1 MAFHDVSNPPT
12 EFDHALENF
21 TRNLSQK
28 EKVDFRFTTISDV
41 YREIDRIQKDQ
52 ESKGLLRNLRRL
64 QPFIDGLQRYSSIIE
79 QFVNVKPNILAFI
92 WGPIKLFLQISSTHV
107 KCFDIVL
114 NALRRIGENLP
125 RFESFENIFKGDLR
139 IKRVL
144 LWIYS
149 DILEFYAEVLN
160 FLRKKGQ
167 YMFLF
172 ALPWSDCLLGL
183 LLDSQRTDLILH
195 RSLIILDILSLNF
208 CTPPAGLLWFVWGP
222 IAASCQL
229 RSVAYT
235 QMMFPKIGHRLV
247 AIRFSHR
254 GNSGI

>member
-28 EKVDFRFTTISDV
+28 EQADFRFTTISDV

-107 KCFDIVL
+107 KCFDIIL

-149 DILEFYAEVLN
+149 DILEFYAEVLT

-167 YMFLF
+167 YMFPFRVALVRLSLGTTVMILGFPANRPNTPPTFKSSLIFCLSISVRLRPGYHGLF
-172 ALPWSDCLLGL
+172 GAPL
-183 LLDSQRTDLILH
+183 LLRV
-195 RSLIILDILSLNF
+195 
-208 CTPPAGLLWFVWGP
+208 G
-222 IAASCQL
+222 
-229 RSVAYT
+229 
-235 QMMFPKIGHRLV
+235 
-247 AIRFSHR
+247 
-254 GNSGI
+254 

>member
-28 EKVDFRFTTISDV
+28 EQADFRFTTISDV

-64 QPFIDGLQRYSSIIE
+64 QPFIDGIQRYSSVIE
-79 QFVNVKPNILAFI
+79 QFVNVKPNILVFI

-107 KCFDIVL
+107 KCFDIIL

-149 DILEFYAEVLN
+149 DILEFYAEVLS

-167 YMFLF
+167 YMFPF
-172 ALPWSDCLLGL
+172 RVALV
-183 LLDSQRTDLILH
+183 R
-195 RSLIILDILSLNF
+195 LSLGTTVITLGF
-208 CTPPAGLLWFVWGP
+208 PADGP
-222 IAASCQL
+222 NTEMI
-229 RSVAYT
+229 
-235 QMMFPKIGHRLV
+235 FPKIGHRLV

-254 GNSGI
+254 GPSGI

>member
-28 EKVDFRFTTISDV
+28 EKADFRFTTISDV
-41 YREIDRIQKDQ
+41 YKEIDRIQKDQ
-52 ESKGLLRNLRRL
+52 ESKGLLQNLRRL
-64 QPFIDGLQRYSSIIE
+64 QPLIDGLQRYSSVIE

-107 KCFDIVL
+107 KCFNIIL

-125 RFESFENIFKGDLR
+125 RFESFENIFKGDPR

-167 YMFLF
+167 YMFPF
-172 ALPWSDCLLGL
+172 RVALV
-183 LLDSQRTDLILH
+183 
-195 RSLIILDILSLNF
+195 RSGCFIT
-208 CTPPAGLLWFVWGP
+208 C
-222 IAASCQL
+222 IASEKL
-229 RSVAYT
+229 RRH
-235 QMMFPKIGHRLV
+235 P
-247 AIRFSHR
+247 AIREDDTEVMTEPVQISVIEDCQQ
-254 GNSGI
+254 NLASAQK

>member
-28 EKVDFRFTTISDV
+28 EKADFRFTTISDV

-52 ESKGLLRNLRRL
+52 ESKGLLQNLRRL

-107 KCFDIVL
+107 KCFDIIL

-125 RFESFENIFKGDLR
+125 RFESFENIFKGDPR

-144 LWIYS
+144 LWIYN

-167 YMFLF
+167 YTCFLF
-172 ALPWSDCLLGL
+172 ALPWSDLAAL
-183 LLDSQRTDLILH
+183 LLVLLWRNYG
-195 RSLIILDILSLNF
+195 DILPSVKTPRRSRLSLCKISVIEDCQQN
-208 CTPPAGLLWFVWGP
+208 L
-222 IAASCQL
+222 ASA
-229 RSVAYT
+229 RV
-235 QMMFPKIGHRLV
+235 
-247 AIRFSHR
+247 SHI
-254 GNSGI
+254 SK